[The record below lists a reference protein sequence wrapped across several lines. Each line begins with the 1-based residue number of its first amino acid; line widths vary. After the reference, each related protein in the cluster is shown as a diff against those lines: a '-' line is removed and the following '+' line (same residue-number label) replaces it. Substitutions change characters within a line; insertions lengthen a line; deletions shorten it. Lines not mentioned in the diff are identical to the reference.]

1 MGLDYQ
7 TVRESDAPGVQG
19 AGVLRSGSLIVIPES
34 LAPDGPGPRSYFG
47 SKSPALRVV
56 PAASVPEVNAILGSS
71 LLSGELTTQGVVI
84 DGTHA
89 ALWGIGVGDRVAIPG
104 PRDEDCVVSVSGV
117 SRPYESP
124 VSQDESGDGG
134 QILLPETLCVSEREE
149 AVAEADSRG
158 SWEIY
163 NDGGTTKTQMIV
175 NSLLSPQN
183 YAIAVVLVL
192 VTGLLLWMLVAV
204 RSASR
209 TARAVIE
216 DAMALVRIGVTP
228 RRVRRFARLL
238 SGLSVIVGRVPEE
251 GEARVL
257 GDRMSAMGEN
267 ERARLRLAHF
277 GFVRQ
282 DFDLIRSL
290 TATQNVA
297 VPLRLRGISKRES
310 LDRAHAALSRLG
322 LDRRAQ
328 HLPRELSGGE
338 QQRVSLARAIVG
350 EPEIVLA
357 DEPTGSLDVE
367 LRDQALDVLN
377 EAVGESTLILVTHDA
392 EVCRRLGAR
401 QLRLAKGVL
410 HAEQ

>member
-1 MGLDYQ
+1 MR
-7 TVRESDAPGVQG
+7 T
-19 AGVLRSGSLIVIPES
+19 
-34 LAPDGPGPRSYFG
+34 
-47 SKSPALRVV
+47 
-56 PAASVPEVNAILGSS
+56 
-71 LLSGELTTQGVVI
+71 
-84 DGTHA
+84 
-89 ALWGIGVGDRVAIPG
+89 
-104 PRDEDCVVSVSGV
+104 
-117 SRPYESP
+117 
-124 VSQDESGDGG
+124 
-134 QILLPETLCVSEREE
+134 ER
-149 AVAEADSRG
+149 R
-158 SWEIY
+158 
-163 NDGGTTKTQMIV
+163 
-175 NSLLSPQN
+175 
-183 YAIAVVLVL
+183 
-192 VTGLLLWMLVAV
+192 
-204 RSASR
+204 
-209 TARAVIE
+209 
-216 DAMALVRIGVTP
+216 
-228 RRVRRFARLL
+228 
-238 SGLSVIVGRVPEE
+238 
-251 GEARVL
+251 
-257 GDRMSAMGEN
+257 
-267 ERARLRLAHF
+267 